1 MLYFASYINLFNF
14 SSILTFRELL
24 EVQATMCADAAVAAV
39 TATSAAATS
48 TTATTTT
55 TTRTTTTVGQLVPPA
70 DGKET
75 VVKAGKS

>member
-55 TTRTTTTVGQLVPPA
+55 TRTTTTVGQLVPPA

>member
-1 MLYFASYINLFNF
+1 MLYIASYINLFNF

-55 TTRTTTTVGQLVPPA
+55 TRTTTTVGQLVPPA